1 MKRSS
6 KFGNS
11 VSSIDDIMNESI
23 PEEKEDPEILELKK
37 KLAKI

>member
-6 KFGNS
+6 KMGTS
-11 VSSIDDIMNESI
+11 ISSIDDIMNESV
-23 PEEKEDPEILELKK
+23 PEDKDDPEILELKK